1 MTKWKPALTPEQAK
15 IDNLKTK
22 ISKQKAATRSLQKQV
37 DELVKIE
44 YFTARLKLL
53 AKRLERKHD
62 YLSWDW
68 DTDIEVWLWSSHPS
82 AYVNN
87 DVEDDLDEDL
97 CPADMRHIYID
108 GYADSAQ
115 AWQAIVDVF
124 ELYAEAAETLDG
136 EIEVVHLSL
145 GAS

>member
-1 MTKWKPALTPEQAK
+1 MTSKIEQ
-15 IDNLKTK
+15 LKTK
-22 ISKQKAATRSLQKQV
+22 ISKQKAATRSLQRQV

-44 YFTARLKLL
+44 YFTERLKLL

-68 DTDIEVWLWSSHPS
+68 DTDAEVWLWSSHPS

-97 CPADMRHIYID
+97 CPADMRHIYLD

-124 ELYAEAAETLDG
+124 ELYAEAAEAL
-136 EIEVVHLSL
+136 EI
-145 GAS
+145 A

>member
-15 IDNLKTK
+15 IDNIKTK

-97 CPADMRHIYID
+97 CPADMRHIYLD
-108 GYADSAQ
+108 GYADSAT

-124 ELYAEAAETLDG
+124 ELYVEAAETL
-136 EIEVVHLSL
+136 ET
-145 GAS
+145 AQ

>member
-1 MTKWKPALTPEQAK
+1 MTSKIEQ
-15 IDNLKTK
+15 LKTK
-22 ISKQKAATRSLQKQV
+22 ISKQKADTRSLQKQV

-44 YFTARLKLL
+44 YFTERLKLL

-68 DTDIEVWLWSSHPS
+68 DTDAEVWLWSSHPS

-97 CPADMRHIYID
+97 CPADMRHIYLD

-124 ELYAEAAETLDG
+124 ELYAEAAEAL
-136 EIEVVHLSL
+136 EI
-145 GAS
+145 A

>member
-1 MTKWKPALTPEQAK
+1 MTSKIEQLKAK
-15 IDNLKTK
+15 IA
-22 ISKQKAATRSLQKQV
+22 KQKAGTRALQKQLDV
-37 DELVKIE
+37 LVKIE
-44 YFTARLKLL
+44 HDTARLRRK

-62 YLSWDW
+62 YLSWDFYG
-68 DTDIEVWLWSSHPS
+68 TYNEVWLWSSHPS

-97 CPADMRHIYID
+97 CPADMRHIFLD

-124 ELYAEAAETLDG
+124 ELYAEAAETL
-136 EIEVVHLSL
+136 ET
-145 GAS
+145 AK

>member
-15 IDNLKTK
+15 IDNLKST
-22 ISKQKAATRSLQKQV
+22 IAKQKAATRSLQKQV

-124 ELYAEAAETLDG
+124 ELYAEAAETL
-136 EIEVVHLSL
+136 ET
-145 GAS
+145 AQ